1 MIAPTLI
8 LRSFLGSAF
17 GGDKPGTSM
26 AYGQGWKKR
35 LRRTDPETGL
45 AISRLRSLADF
56 YEQSL
61 LEGRDRSSH
70 RYAKAEPLYHSY
82 LFGEDSSNT
91 GGFDLD
97 AWALNNDATCL
108 TENGGLSNP
117 TSMAA
122 LGHIS
127 KNTFVAKVIPHL
139 FEVGSLYILSP
150 RGPYVAGRDAI
161 IVAITE
167 VTERSIAAQ
176 RDAGRRNL
184 GNLISRRASIFRR
197 AADVSG
203 GSAYYAADASVA
215 LIASA

>member
-1 MIAPTLI
+1 MT
-8 LRSFLGSAF
+8 
-17 GGDKPGTSM
+17 
-26 AYGQGWKKR
+26 YGQGRKKR
-35 LRRTDPETGL
+35 RRRTDPETGL
-45 AISRLRSLADF
+45 AKSRLRTRANVCERALLA
-56 YEQSL
+56 
-61 LEGRDRSSH
+61 GRDPSSH
-70 RYAKAEPLYHSY
+70 RYAKTEPLYHSY
-82 LFGEDSSNT
+82 LFGEDSGNP

-97 AWALNNDATCL
+97 AWAMINDRTCL
-108 TENGGLSNP
+108 AENGGLSNP

-176 RDAGRRNL
+176 RGAGRRNL
-184 GNLISRRASIFRR
+184 GNLISGRASIFSR